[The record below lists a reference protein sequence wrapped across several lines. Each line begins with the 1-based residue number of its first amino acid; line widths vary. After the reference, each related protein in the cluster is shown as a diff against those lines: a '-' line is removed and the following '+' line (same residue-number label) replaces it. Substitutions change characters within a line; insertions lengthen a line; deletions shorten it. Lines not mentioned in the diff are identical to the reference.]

1 MAFYIDKIEQ
11 VVGTE
16 EVPVNEYG
24 SRTKKANYNAALTS
38 FYTDLTNVSN
48 DIHTDEEPEKKHY
61 FMDIRIVD
69 GKGGVVKKDA
79 VGTYQG

>member
-1 MAFYIDKIEQ
+1 MAFYLDKIEQ

-24 SRTKKANYNAALTS
+24 TRTKKASYEAALVS

-48 DIHTDEEPEKKHY
+48 DLHTEAEPTKKHY

-79 VGTYQG
+79 VGQYQG

>member
-1 MAFYIDKIEQ
+1 MAYYVDKIEQ

-16 EVPVNEYG
+16 ETPINEYG
-24 SRTKKANYNAALTS
+24 SRAKKGSYDEALTS
-38 FYTDLTNVSN
+38 FYTDLMNVSN
-48 DIHTDEEPEKKHY
+48 DIHTEDEPTKKHY

-79 VGTYQG
+79 VGQYQG